1 MSELQFGG
9 YEPGWRAL
17 VLTVLGL
24 ALALSGSPAAPAA
37 DAAAAAVDAQGVLA
51 ATDAIRNPKR
61 SFGLTTTL
69 IEYHNGRQTDTS
81 TLQVYAK
88 AEPGSGQYRNL
99 IRFEAPARDLNKLM
113 LKNGNDL
120 WFYDPSSQA
129 SVRISPRQRLLGQAA
144 NGDVVTV
151 NLAQDYHAELLGE
164 EDLED
169 GDRVLRH
176 CHHLALTAVSGDVT
190 YNRIEMW
197 IDRDNDH
204 PVKSKFYAESGQ
216 LLKTAYYRRYQR
228 ELEVDRPTETVIID
242 GLDRQWVTIMRYSDY
257 AWHDVPDSWLQRDY
271 LPHFKPE

>member
-1 MSELQFGG
+1 MCKSLGR
-9 YEPGWRAL
+9 WLA
-17 VLTVLGL
+17 VNAVIAGL
-24 ALALSGSPAAPAA
+24 AVAAAGLPPAHAA
-37 DAAAAAVDAQGVLA
+37 DAAADAAVDAQRILA
-51 ATDAIRNPKR
+51 ATDAIRNPNH

-69 IEYHNGRQTDTS
+69 IEYHNGHETDTS
-81 TLQVYAK
+81 ALQVYAK
-88 AEPGSGQYRNL
+88 AEQGSGQYRNL
-99 IRFEAPARDLNKLM
+99 IRFAAPARDVNKLM

-144 NGDVVTV
+144 NGDVLTV
-151 NLAQDYHAELLGE
+151 NLSKDYRAELIGE
-164 EDLED
+164 EDAED

-176 CHHLALTAVSGDVT
+176 CHHLGLTATSADVT

-197 IDRDNDH
+197 IDRDNNH

-228 ELEVDRPTETVIID
+228 ELEVERPTETVIID

-257 AWHDVPDSWLQRDY
+257 AWREVPESWLQRDY
-271 LPHFKPE
+271 LPRFKPE